1 MIKPS
6 LKLNDS
12 FCPKLIITHIE
23 EKILQFEDIN
33 LKLDPI
39 ISVLESMPWNSI
51 PVVVHVLRMLVFTIM
66 KVG

>member
-1 MIKPS
+1 MEPS

-12 FCPKLIITHIE
+12 FGIKLIKTHIE
-23 EKILQFEDIN
+23 EKILQFGDIN